1 MGSGPFAVQGIG
13 YRIQCSGYSVT
24 GSGIRIRVRHVAFTS
39 SEAPGAHFIPCSSQT
54 PLSEFKE
61 HLGVSEN
68 EGYLILG
75 SF

>member
-1 MGSGPFAVQGIG
+1 M
-13 YRIQCSGYSVT
+13 
-24 GSGIRIRVRHVAFTS
+24 AFTS

-75 SF
+75 PFNKDPTI